1 MWREPCLLGP
11 ARCFRPQGSTGHLGS
26 DHPYD
31 TQMYYCTST
40 IHPSIRPS
48 IHPST
53 DRPTHGP
60 TDLPIYLPYLPTYYL
75 PILSI
80 YYLSHLS
87 YRVLSYPIVH
97 CILMPSMFFFF
108 FHLWG
113 SFESFEFRSLALDI
127 CLLIVLVCV
136 CFFSFCR
143 PYAICNG
150 CALRGR
156 SKDPLLRCIL
166 FACLRY
172 RHFFNWCQWCDAL
185 LHARLN
191 CQIIFLA

>member
-1 MWREPCLLGP
+1 MGFIHTLITGGHHPVRYADVLH
-11 ARCFRPQGSTGHLGS
+11 RPST
-26 DHPYD
+26 
-31 TQMYYCTST
+31 
-40 IHPSIRPS
+40 HPSIR
-48 IHPST
+48 PST

-80 YYLSHLS
+80 YIPIPSILQGPILS
-87 YRVLSYPIVH
+87 YRTLHFDAKYVL
-97 CILMPSMFFFF
+97 FF

-156 SKDPLLRCIL
+156 SKDHSCVAFYLL
-166 FACLRY
+166 A
-172 RHFFNWCQWCDAL
+172 
-185 LHARLN
+185 
-191 CQIIFLA
+191 